1 MKLTKEQKLVIMYA
15 LNFLYENVDTDVTL
29 ENGKT
34 LSDSDIRKIIVGI
47 FLL

>member
-15 LNFLYENVDTDVTL
+15 LNFLYENVGSDVTL

-34 LSDSDIRKIIVGI
+34 LSDSDIRKIIVDI
-47 FLL
+47 L

>member
-34 LSDSDIRKIIVGI
+34 LSDSDIRKIIVDI
-47 FLL
+47 L